1 MIRKLSLL
9 LFIAGFLLVAYNG
22 WNYFQAT
29 QSVQDIPETENKTEA
44 APVDTSKP
52 ETSEKETPQK
62 TEETIDPSTLHHDIE
77 AGSEVATLDI
87 PDMGKR
93 FTTYWGADESTL
105 EQGVGMYVS
114 EWTTVPNREGG
125 HTVLSGHRDTVFTGL
140 GELGEGDTLEVH
152 YDGETF
158 EYEITKTWITDPDD
172 RSVIVEKDEPTLT
185 LTTCYPFDFIGA
197 APERYIV
204 EATLVE

>member
-9 LFIAGFLLVAYNG
+9 LIAVGFLVVVYSG

-29 QSVQDIPETENKTEA
+29 QSVREIPEKSEAVEA
-44 APVDTSKP
+44 AAINIP
-52 ETSEKETPQK
+52 EKNIPEKIDE
-62 TEETIDPSTLHHDIE
+62 EETVNPSTLNYEID
-77 AGSEVATLDI
+77 AGSEIAMLDI
-87 PDMGKR
+87 PAMNKR

-105 EQGVGMYVS
+105 NQGVGMYVS

-140 GELGEGDTLEVH
+140 DGLGQGDILEVH

-158 EYEITKTWITDPDD
+158 EYEINKTWITDAED
-172 RSVIVEKDEPTLT
+172 RTVIVEKEEPTLT
-185 LTTCYPFDFIGA
+185 LTTCYPFDFIGY
-197 APERYIV
+197 APDRYII

>member
-9 LFIAGFLLVAYNG
+9 LIAVGFLVVVYSG

-29 QSVQDIPETENKTEA
+29 QSVQEIPEKSETAEA
-44 APVDTSKP
+44 AAIHIP
-52 ETSEKETPQK
+52 EKNIPEKSDE
-62 TEETIDPSTLHHDIE
+62 EETVNPSTLNYEID
-77 AGSEVATLDI
+77 AGSEIAMVDI
-87 PDMGKR
+87 PAMNKR
-93 FTTYWGADESTL
+93 FTTYWGADERTL
-105 EQGVGMYVS
+105 DQGVGMYVS

-140 GELGEGDTLEVH
+140 DELGQGDILEVH

-158 EYEITKTWITDPDD
+158 EYEINKTWITDAED
-172 RSVIVEKDEPTLT
+172 RTVIVEKEEPTLT
-185 LTTCYPFDFIGA
+185 LTTCYPFDFIGY
-197 APERYIV
+197 APDRYII

>member
-9 LFIAGFLLVAYNG
+9 LIAVGFLVVVYSG

-29 QSVQDIPETENKTEA
+29 QSVQEIPEKSEAVEA
-44 APVDTSKP
+44 AAINIP
-52 ETSEKETPQK
+52 EKNIPEKIDE
-62 TEETIDPSTLHHDIE
+62 EETVNPSTLNYEID
-77 AGSEVATLDI
+77 AGSEIAMLDI
-87 PDMGKR
+87 PAMNKR
-93 FTTYWGADESTL
+93 FITYWGADEITL
-105 EQGVGMYVS
+105 DQGVGMYVS

-140 GELGEGDTLEVH
+140 DELGQGDILEVH

-158 EYEITKTWITDPDD
+158 EYEINKTWITDAED
-172 RSVIVEKDEPTLT
+172 RTVIVEKEEPTLT
-185 LTTCYPFDFIGA
+185 LTTCYPFDFIGY
-197 APERYIV
+197 APDRYII